1 MARIQDAKRIYE
13 LNKGSL
19 GYDFPEDKTTQ
30 RLEVILSLES
40 DRIYVAEYDG
50 IVVGYIH
57 GSRYECT
64 YSESLKNIL
73 ALAVDEKY
81 RGKSIGRDLLTAIED
96 WAKEDH
102 CRGVR
107 LVSGINRVDAHK
119 FYLHCGYINT
129 KENKNFFKFFNDRR
143 Q

>member
-1 MARIQDAKRIYE
+1 MARIQDAERICE
-13 LNKGSL
+13 LNRGSL

-64 YSESLKNIL
+64 YSESFKNIL

-81 RGKSIGRDLLTAIED
+81 RGKSIGRDLLTEIEE
-96 WAKEDH
+96 WAKEDN
-102 CRGVR
+102 CTGVR
-107 LVSGINRVDAHK
+107 LVSGMNRVNAHK
-119 FYLHCGYINT
+119 FYLHCGYMDR
-129 KENKNFFKFFNDRR
+129 KDQKNFYKYFGDRR